1 MAMRQRLLAAVLAAA
16 ACAPVPEAAVHLPAR
31 AELPYVRPHSL
42 AEVHAQPEAPKD
54 AVAPRGLP
62 ALDPGLVPISSR
74 VRPKAPQGVR
84 CAVYG
89 GGSGLVRSCGMGQVN
104 VAETRGGGTT
114 SAVVQLYGAEYAWGF
129 FSGRKKAWFHAQDGS
144 FSVEGYANAR
154 DARFAVR
161 REVASAADD
170 VWLKQGAA
178 VVALGADD
186 DGVAIALDDPFPGID
201 EVPLHVPCEALIFD
215 SVEPPTPET
224 LPGSSPMVVREEP
237 EIVFSANE
245 QLVLYQKPGE
255 PAFARLGGQE
265 RPFDVALTVRE
276 RAGEFT
282 RVAFET
288 ESARFVLW
296 TRQGDLADFP
306 VLGSFGISI
315 CCGGVGVGRIS
326 SRPLS
331 ALETTRV
338 VIGKT
343 PAAGQTSRAVSIL
356 EGAEVDVDEE
366 RGGFAAVT
374 PRRRS
379 AIQPP
384 EGSRFW
390 VPLEVLGHRT
400 ETAGER

>member
-1 MAMRQRLLAAVLAAA
+1 MRHRLLAAVLAAA
-16 ACAPVPEAAVHLPAR
+16 ACAPVPEAAVHMPAR
-31 AELPYVRPHSL
+31 VEVPRVRPHSF

-54 AVAPRGLP
+54 AANARGMP

-74 VRPKAPQGVR
+74 ARPKAAQGVR

-89 GGSGLVRSCGMGQVN
+89 GGSGLIRSCGIRQVN
-104 VAETRGGGTT
+104 VAETREGAAT
-114 SAVVQLYGAEYAWGF
+114 SAVVQLHGAEYAWGF
-129 FSGRKKAWFHAQDGS
+129 FTGRKKAWFHAQDGS
-144 FSVEGYANAR
+144 FAVEGYANAR

-161 REVASAADD
+161 REVAAAGDD

-186 DGVAIALDDPFPGID
+186 DGVAVALDDPFPGMD
-201 EVPLHVPCEALIFD
+201 EVPLHVPCEALMFD
-215 SVEPPTPET
+215 GVEPPSTDA
-224 LPGSSPMVVREEP
+224 LPGTSPMVVREEP
-237 EIVFSANE
+237 EVVFSANE

-255 PAFARLGGQE
+255 PAFARLGGKE

-276 RAGEFT
+276 RAGELT

-296 TRQGDLADFP
+296 TRQRDLADLP
-306 VLGSFGISI
+306 TLGSIGISS
-315 CCGGVGVGRIS
+315 CCGGVGLGRIS
-326 SRPLS
+326 SPPLK
-331 ALETTRV
+331 ALETTHV

-343 PAAGQTSRAVSIL
+343 PATGRTSRAVSIL
-356 EGAEVDVDEE
+356 EGAEVDVEEE
-366 RGGFAAVT
+366 RAGFAAVT
-374 PRRRS
+374 PRNSS

-390 VPLEVLGHRT
+390 VRTEVLGFRSAT
-400 ETAGER
+400 GGQR